1 MKILEMNGLVTVGE
15 YDLLQVNGVGVWSV
29 LNDLGHFINSSGKK
43 AKLSLVVEEDE
54 PTEVCNEQG

>member
-1 MKILEMNGLVTVGE
+1 MKILEIKGPVSVGD

-43 AKLSLVVEEDE
+43 IKLSLVVEEE
-54 PTEVCNEQG
+54 STEACNEQG